1 MLEYLSITD
10 MGYLSLLISYF
21 TRYKVQYTNKGEE
34 VTKEIAKTDKDK
46 KIELPNL
53 EPASTYSVK
62 STVVLPDEYG
72 GNGDPVVSTVYT
84 GQLYFNLFLPVH
96 LSSKNLCFI
105 LLPKKVTNS
114 LKRFCSICSSQLI
127 REYNFSTVVT

>member
-1 MLEYLSITD
+1 MCYLSI
-10 MGYLSLLISYF
+10 LISYF

-72 GNGDPVVSTVYT
+72 GSGDPVVSTVYT
-84 GQLYFNLFLPVH
+84 GKLYFNLFLPVH
-96 LSSKNLCFI
+96 LS
-105 LLPKKVTNS
+105 
-114 LKRFCSICSSQLI
+114 
-127 REYNFSTVVT
+127 